1 LKATM
6 LILFMLIMAVG
17 VVPTQAAFGGFDA
30 KDGLAAKSSL
40 SSANGAD
47 SKRIEDRMEEALS
60 GLESFK
66 STRVDK
72 KTNLMQP
79 DIKNQNSSL
88 QNSSIQ
94 NSSIQN
100 LSINSSALNS
110 SALNSSAAKSDLT
123 EDEKLKSNE
132 ADAASPTTLEGNSSV
147 GLNGVSTSSKANFNG
162 YYGMTASRH
171 ETGKS
176 NIKSK
181 IALSGAFEV
190 DKTVKFQDQGF

>member
-1 LKATM
+1 M
-6 LILFMLIMAVG
+6 LILFMLIMAVS
-17 VVPTQAAFGGFDA
+17 VVSTQAAFGGFDA

-88 QNSSIQ
+88 QNSSL
-94 NSSIQN
+94 QN

-110 SALNSSAAKSDLT
+110 SVLNSSAAKSDIT
-123 EDEKLKSNE
+123 EDQKLKSNE

-171 ETGKS
+171 EMGKS